1 MKGRGYGG
9 TPRSGCPNTGRRA
22 LRAALMAEPYQ
33 RGQALFAVLTGLLG
47 VLVGALLVWA
57 VVSRHPGGQGGT
69 VAPAGTSRPVTTS
82 SEDAIV
88 KAVEK
93 VGPAVVRISTL
104 YPPPDE
110 NPMQKMLREFMGRPV
125 QPLPSEGEGSGIIID
140 GKQGYVLTN
149 AHVVRGAAKVRVTL
163 ADKRSFDARVAGSDP
178 LSDIAVMQ
186 IRGGNLPAAALGSAA
201 RVPIGAWVIAIGNPF
216 GLGNSVTVGVLSA
229 KEREIRDPASG
240 AMLQDLL
247 QTDASINR
255 GNSGGALVDLTGD
268 VIGIPT
274 AMIPQAQGLGFAVSI
289 DSVKQVFEKIIET
302 GKAPAWLGIS
312 YSFLTPGQAR
322 RLDVSG
328 GRGALVQ
335 NVEADGPAGRGGIRR
350 GDVILAIDGK
360 AVDSE
365 QALSKMIRA
374 HNTGDRVTL
383 TIWRLGQRVELRITL

>member
-1 MKGRGYGG
+1 
-9 TPRSGCPNTGRRA
+9 
-22 LRAALMAEPYQ
+22 
-33 RGQALFAVLTGLLG
+33 
-47 VLVGALLVWA
+47 
-57 VVSRHPGGQGGT
+57 
-69 VAPAGTSRPVTTS
+69 
-82 SEDAIV
+82 
-88 KAVEK
+88 
-93 VGPAVVRISTL
+93 
-104 YPPPDE
+104 
-110 NPMQKMLREFMGRPV
+110 
-125 QPLPSEGEGSGIIID
+125 
-140 GKQGYVLTN
+140 
-149 AHVVRGAAKVRVTL
+149 
-163 ADKRSFDARVAGSDP
+163 
-178 LSDIAVMQ
+178 MQ